1 MLVLGLLLILGAG
14 VVTAGALLDA
24 GETASVEI
32 LGQTLTTTAA
42 GVFVI
47 GALTMLVF
55 LLGVWALMASMSRGR
70 RKRVERK
77 QARNRHRD
85 SVKSLE
91 EERESLRLENE
102 RLAEQLHSRQTAGA
116 GAAGAAGGAATA
128 GAMSDDDYSTDRTR
142 HDRDGDGVDD
152 RAETRRSTSA
162 AGADGQRSFMD
173 RVTGR
178 HTEQAGT
185 TDAGS
190 TTDSYGSTGSIGSTD
205 SYSSTGSTESTDGH
219 RSDRVIDHDTDLR
232 ANESTT
238 ASHNREI

>member
-14 VVTAGALLDA
+14 VITAGALLDA
-24 GETASVEI
+24 GETATVEI

-55 LLGVWALMASMSRGR
+55 LVGVWALMASMSRGR

-91 EERESLRLENE
+91 EERETLRLENE
-102 RLAEQLHSRQTAGA
+102 RLAEQLKSRQGA
-116 GAAGAAGGAATA
+116 TTGAGAAGGAAAA
-128 GAMSDDDYSTDRTR
+128 GGMSRDDYSTDRTM

-152 RAETRRSTSA
+152 RAESSRSTSA
-162 AGADGQRSFMD
+162 AGAAGQRSFMD

-178 HTEQAGT
+178 HGSEPAT
-185 TDAGS
+185 TG
-190 TTDSYGSTGSIGSTD
+190 
-205 SYSSTGSTESTDGH
+205 SSTGSYDSTGDH
-219 RSDRVIDHDTDLR
+219 RTDRVIDHDTDLR
-232 ANESTT
+232 SDESTT
-238 ASHNREI
+238 TSRNREI

>member
-24 GETASVEI
+24 GETATVEV

-47 GALTMLVF
+47 GAMTMLVF
-55 LLGVWALMASMSRGR
+55 LLGVWALMAALSRGR
-70 RKRVERK
+70 RKRAERK

-91 EERESLRLENE
+91 EERETLRLENE
-102 RLAEQLHSRQTAGA
+102 RLAEQLKARQGAGA
-116 GAAGAAGGAATA
+116 GAAGGATA
-128 GAMSDDDYSTDRTR
+128 GAMSHDGHSTDRSAP
-142 HDRDGDGVDD
+142 DRDGDGLDD
-152 RAETRRSTSA
+152 RAATTRGTPSA
-162 AGADGQRSFMD
+162 AGAEGQRSFMD

-178 HTEQAGT
+178 HHEA
-185 TDAGS
+185 APA
-190 TTDSYGSTGSIGSTD
+190 STGSYDSGSAGSYDSGSTAAYD
-205 SYSSTGSTESTDGH
+205 STDGH

-232 ANESTT
+232 TDESTST
-238 ASHNREI
+238 SRNREI

>member
-24 GETASVEI
+24 GETATVEI

-47 GALTMLVF
+47 GALTMLAF
-55 LLGVWALMASMSRGR
+55 LLGVWSLMASMSRGR

-77 QARNRHRD
+77 EARNRHRD

-91 EERESLRLENE
+91 EERETLRLENE
-102 RLAEQLHSRQTAGA
+102 RLAEQLHSGQTAGA
-116 GAAGAAGGAATA
+116 GAAGAGGGAAAA
-128 GAMSDDDYSTDRTR
+128 GAMSHDDYSTDRSR
-142 HDRDGDGVDD
+142 HDRDGVDD

-178 HTEQAGT
+178 HNEQAGT
-185 TDAGS
+185 TDTRS
-190 TTDSYGSTGSIGSTD
+190 TTDSYGSTGSTD
-205 SYSSTGSTESTDGH
+205 SYSSTGSTGSTESTDGH

-232 ANESTT
+232 ANDSTN

>member
-14 VVTAGALLDA
+14 VITAGALLDA
-24 GETASVEI
+24 GETATVEV

-91 EERESLRLENE
+91 EERETLRLENE
-102 RLAEQLHSRQTAGA
+102 RLAEQLKSRQGATAGA
-116 GAAGAAGGAATA
+116 AGAGAAGGAAAA
-128 GAMSDDDYSTDRTR
+128 GGMSRDDYSTDRTM

-152 RAETRRSTSA
+152 RAESSRSTSA
-162 AGADGQRSFMD
+162 AGAAGQRSFMD

-178 HTEQAGT
+178 HGSEPAT
-185 TDAGS
+185 TGS
-190 TTDSYGSTGSIGSTD
+190 GASTGSYD
-205 SYSSTGSTESTDGH
+205 STGDH
-219 RSDRVIDHDTDLR
+219 RTDRVIDHDTDLR
-232 ANESTT
+232 SDESTT
-238 ASHNREI
+238 TSRNREI

>member
-14 VVTAGALLDA
+14 VITAGALLDA
-24 GETASVEI
+24 GETATVEI

-55 LLGVWALMASMSRGR
+55 LVGVWALMASMSRGR

-91 EERESLRLENE
+91 EERETLRLENE
-102 RLAEQLHSRQTAGA
+102 RLAEQLKSRQGA
-116 GAAGAAGGAATA
+116 TTGAGAAGGAAAA
-128 GAMSDDDYSTDRTR
+128 GGMSRDDYSTDRTMN
-142 HDRDGDGVDD
+142 DRDGDGVDD
-152 RAETRRSTSA
+152 RAESSRSTSA
-162 AGADGQRSFMD
+162 AGAAGQRSFMD

-178 HTEQAGT
+178 HGSEPAT
-185 TDAGS
+185 TG
-190 TTDSYGSTGSIGSTD
+190 
-205 SYSSTGSTESTDGH
+205 SSTGSYDSTGDH
-219 RSDRVIDHDTDLR
+219 RTDRVIDHDTDLR
-232 ANESTT
+232 SDESTT
-238 ASHNREI
+238 TSRNREI

>member
-14 VVTAGALLDA
+14 VITAGALLDA
-24 GETASVEI
+24 GETATVEV

-91 EERESLRLENE
+91 EERETLRLENE
-102 RLAEQLHSRQTAGA
+102 RLAEQLKGRQGATAGA
-116 GAAGAAGGAATA
+116 GAAGGAAAAGG
-128 GAMSDDDYSTDRTR
+128 MSRDDYSTDRTM

-152 RAETRRSTSA
+152 
-162 AGADGQRSFMD
+162 
-173 RVTGR
+173 
-178 HTEQAGT
+178 
-185 TDAGS
+185 
-190 TTDSYGSTGSIGSTD
+190 STD
-205 SYSSTGSTESTDGH
+205 DH
-219 RSDRVIDHDTDLR
+219 RTDRVIDHDTDLR
-232 ANESTT
+232 SDESTT
-238 ASHNREI
+238 TSRNREI

>member
-14 VVTAGALLDA
+14 LVTAGALLDA
-24 GETASVEI
+24 GETATVEI

-55 LLGVWALMASMSRGR
+55 LIGVWALMASMSRGR
-70 RKRVERK
+70 RKRAERK

-91 EERESLRLENE
+91 EERESLRQENE
-102 RLAEQLHSRQTAGA
+102 RLSEQLHTRQG
-116 GAAGAAGGAATA
+116 ATA
-128 GAMSDDDYSTDRTR
+128 GATGGAAAAASRDDYSTDRSGRTDTGY
-142 HDRDGDGVDD
+142 DRDRDGVDD
-152 RAETRRSTSA
+152 RSENTGTTSH
-162 AGADGQRSFMD
+162 RSFMD

-178 HTEQAGT
+178 HDSQPS
-185 TDAGS
+185 S
-190 TTDSYGSTGSIGSTD
+190 TGSTD
-205 SYSSTGSTESTDGH
+205 SYDSSYGSTDGSTDSS
-219 RSDRVIDHDTDLR
+219 RSDRVIDHETDLR

-238 ASHNREI
+238 TSRNREI